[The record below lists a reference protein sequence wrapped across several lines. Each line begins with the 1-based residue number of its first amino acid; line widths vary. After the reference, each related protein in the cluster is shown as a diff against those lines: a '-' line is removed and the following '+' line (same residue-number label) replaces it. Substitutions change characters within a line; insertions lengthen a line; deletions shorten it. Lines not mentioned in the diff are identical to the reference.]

1 MPPTTSTESE
11 SWPRD
16 FDFRAE
22 VAEQQEL
29 LERNQDES
37 EKSKESSNNDKD

>member
-1 MPPTTSTESE
+1 MELSTKVEADG
-11 SWPRD
+11 WPRD

-29 LERNQDES
+29 LEQHQERLEQL
-37 EKSKESSNNDKD
+37 KESDKDEQN